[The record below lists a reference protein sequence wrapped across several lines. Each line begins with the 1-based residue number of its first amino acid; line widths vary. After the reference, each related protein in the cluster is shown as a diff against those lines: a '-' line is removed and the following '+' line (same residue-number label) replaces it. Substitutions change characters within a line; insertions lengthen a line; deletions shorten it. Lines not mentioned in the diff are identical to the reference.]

1 MKRRLVLLT
10 EIIAP
15 YRIPVFNALA
25 KCEDIDLHVIFL
37 AENDPSLRHWRV
49 YKDEILFPHQVLPSW
64 RKRIGTHNILLN
76 SGLSAALEYSE
87 PDAILCGGYNYL
99 ASWQALFWASRRRTP
114 FIAWVESNAQDHRSG
129 NSAVEFLKR
138 KFLGRCGAVVVPGK
152 SSFEYVRSYSVP
164 EGKIFTAPNA
174 VDTELFARQAAEV
187 RKDAGARRRLLG
199 LPPRFF
205 LYVGRV
211 VLEKG
216 VFELLRAYGT
226 LSEELKAEIGLVFV
240 GEGPARAELMRRA
253 PDGVQFKGFAQRD
266 ELAGYYGLADAFVFP
281 THSDPWGLVVNEAMA
296 CGLPIVASS
305 AAGCV
310 ADLVKDGWNGR
321 VVPRRGVE
329 ELAVAMTALAHDADL
344 RATMG
349 QRSRER
355 IAAYSPKACAVGIA
369 QAVASQGVPDN
380 A

>member
-1 MKRRLVLLT
+1 
-10 EIIAP
+10 
-15 YRIPVFNALA
+15 
-25 KCEDIDLHVIFL
+25 
-37 AENDPSLRHWRV
+37 
-49 YKDEILFPHQVLPSW
+49 
-64 RKRIGTHNILLN
+64 
-76 SGLSAALEYSE
+76 
-87 PDAILCGGYNYL
+87 
-99 ASWQALFWASRRRTP
+99 
-114 FIAWVESNAQDHRSG
+114 
-129 NSAVEFLKR
+129 
-138 KFLGRCGAVVVPGK
+138 
-152 SSFEYVRSYSVP
+152 
-164 EGKIFTAPNA
+164 

-321 VVPRRGVE
+321 VFPRRGVE

-344 RATMG
+344 RAIMG

-355 IAAYSPKACAVGIA
+355 IAAYSPKACAAGIA